1 MGKKTPL
8 KHKLLLLLCFC
19 LFVLVFWYFHLPCV
33 FLKYLHIPCPGCGMS
48 RALLALLKFDF
59 SLAFEMH
66 PLVFLLPVAVIIY
79 FTRRLIPEKVLR
91 LIYTTGLILL
101 VTVYFV
107 RLNGSGNVVYADFE
121 SGIIYKIINIIKE
134 VISLFIYQ
142 SLFY

>member
-1 MGKKTPL
+1 MKALFDKIRHNYGKI
-8 KHKLLLLLCFC
+8 LLFAVIAA
-19 LFVLVFWYFHLPCV
+19 FYFTYGCPIRFFTGV
-33 FLKYLHIPCPGCGMS
+33 ACPGCGMS

-79 FTRRLIPEKVLR
+79 FTRRLIPKKTLR

-121 SGIIYKIINIIKE
+121 SGIIYKIINM
-134 VISLFIYQ
+134 L
-142 SLFY
+142 